1 MQSPADTEQ
10 ILPSF
15 TMYAKPAEYFS
26 SALVVSDSDSVSDS
40 VSVSLVDSV
49 SVIDSLAEDTLVE
62 SLSFFSQ
69 AVTAAAA
76 MHMTRAA
83 MIAIKPFFMFF
94 ISLYH
99 NI

>member
-15 TMYAKPAEYFS
+15 TMYAKPAEGGNS
-26 SALVVSDSDSVSDS
+26 SLVV
-40 VSVSLVDSV
+40 SV
-49 SVIDSLAEDTLVE
+49 SVIGSLSEDTLVE

-83 MIAIKPFFMFF
+83 MIAIKPFFIFF

>member
-15 TMYAKPAEYFS
+15 TMYAKPAEGGNS
-26 SALVVSDSDSVSDS
+26 SLVVSVSDS

-62 SLSFFSQ
+62 SLSFFPQ

>member
-1 MQSPADTEQ
+1 
-10 ILPSF
+10 
-15 TMYAKPAEYFS
+15 MYAKPAEGVIS
-26 SALVVSDSDSVSDS
+26 SLPDSVSLVDSAFVS
-40 VSVSLVDSV
+40 VSVFDPLVDSV
-49 SVIDSLAEDTLVE
+49 SVIGSLSEDMLVE
-62 SLSFFSQ
+62 SLSFFPQ

>member
-15 TMYAKPAEYFS
+15 TMYAKPAEGVNS
-26 SALVVSDSDSVSDS
+26 VVSVSDS
-40 VSVSLVDSV
+40 VSVSLVVSV
-49 SVIDSLAEDTLVE
+49 SVIGSLSEDTLIE
-62 SLSFFSQ
+62 SLSFFPQ
-69 AVTAAAA
+69 AVTAAAT

-83 MIAIKPFFMFF
+83 MIAIKPFFIFF